1 MTVNASETAPLLAIE
16 DLHVT
21 FSTRR
26 GLVEAVRGV
35 SFSVAAGE
43 TLGVVGESGSG
54 KSVTAFAVTRLLDA
68 SGRVSQGRI
77 RFAGEDITAASSKQ
91 LRRIHGAAISMIFQN
106 PRGALNP
113 IRTVGQQIADAI
125 MAHEPISSAEGRA
138 RALELLKAVLIREP
152 EKRLDAYPHELS
164 GGMCQRVMIAMAIAC
179 APKLLIADEPTTG
192 LDVTT
197 QKTVMDLLARITA
210 ERGMAMILIT
220 HDLGLASRYC
230 QRVCVMEQGKVV
242 EEAQPLSLFSA
253 PQHPYTKRLV
263 AASPTATSTIAD
275 LAPEALSP
283 SAASHSPHPEE
294 TAPGAVSK
302 DGSVVP
308 EPPDASFETKPAAS
322 PQDEGSG
329 TKPEPGTPLLLEVQ
343 NLVKRYDRGV
353 VAVNDVSFAIRAGE
367 SLGLVGESG
376 SGKSTISRLVCR
388 LIDASEGEILFDGQA
403 IGTLPAR
410 DFHRSPLRKDIQI
423 VFQDPTDSLN
433 PRFNAFDCIA
443 HPLRRLLN
451 MKDGAALTARV
462 SECAERAGLPS
473 SLLERFPHQLSGGQK
488 ARVGIARAIACRPRL
503 LILDEPTAALDVSV
517 QAVILQLL
525 DRLRR
530 EDDLA
535 LLFVSHDLNVV
546 RMMCER
552 TVVMQNGAIVEQGE
566 SLALFAAPQ
575 TDYARTLLE
584 AVLHLGGPTVR

>member
-1 MTVNASETAPLLAIE
+1 MTLAATAPLLAID

-68 SGRVSQGRI
+68 SGRVSRGSI
-77 RFAGEDITAASSKQ
+77 RFGGEDITSASSKQ
-91 LRRIHGAAISMIFQN
+91 LRRLHGAAISMIFQN

-113 IRTVGQQIADAI
+113 IRTVGQQISDAI
-125 MAHEPISSAEGRA
+125 MAHERISKSEGRA
-138 RALELLKAVLIREP
+138 RALDLLKAVLIRDP
-152 EKRLDAYPHELS
+152 EQRLDAYPHELS

-242 EEAQPLSLFSA
+242 EEAQPLALFSA
-253 PQHPYTKRLV
+253 PQHPYTRRLV

-275 LAPEALSP
+275 LAPDADRHCERSEAIQGTSSEPSWIASSASP
-283 SAASHSPHPEE
+283 PRNDEGQAAQ
-294 TAPGAVSK
+294 
-302 DGSVVP
+302 
-308 EPPDASFETKPAAS
+308 KPA
-322 PQDEGSG
+322 
-329 TKPEPGTPLLLEVQ
+329 PGTPLLLEVQ

-353 VAVNDVSFAIRAGE
+353 VAVDDVSFSIRAGE

-410 DFHRSPLRKDIQI
+410 DFHRCPLRKDIQI

-433 PRFNAFDCIA
+433 PRFNALDCIA
-443 HPLRRLLN
+443 HPLRRLLG

-473 SLLERFPHQLSGGQK
+473 DLLERFPHQLSGGQK

-552 TVVMQNGAIVEQGE
+552 TVVMQNGRIVEQGE
-566 SLALFAAPQ
+566 SLALFSAPK

-584 AVLHLGGPTVR
+584 AVLHLGGPTSR

>member
-1 MTVNASETAPLLAIE
+1 LTVSVSETAPLLAIE

-68 SGRVSQGRI
+68 SGQVSQGRI
-77 RFAGEDITAASSKQ
+77 RFAGEDITSASSKQ
-91 LRRIHGAAISMIFQN
+91 LRRLHGAAISMIFQN

-113 IRTVGQQIADAI
+113 IRTVGQQISDAI

-253 PQHPYTKRLV
+253 PRHPYTKRLV

-275 LAPEALSP
+275 LAPEADRHCEP
-283 SAASHSPHPEE
+283 SGLASGKP
-294 TAPGAVSK
+294 K
-302 DGSVVP
+302 DRLREAIQGDVEHGRSWIASSATP
-308 EPPDASFETKPAAS
+308 PRNDGEGEPANKPA
-322 PQDEGSG
+322 
-329 TKPEPGTPLLLEVQ
+329 PGTPLLLEVQ

-473 SLLERFPHQLSGGQK
+473 ELLERFPHQLSGGQK

-575 TDYARTLLE
+575 TEYARTLLE

>member
-1 MTVNASETAPLLAIE
+1 MNASQDAPLLAID

-68 SGRVSQGRI
+68 AGRVSQGRI
-77 RFAGEDITAASSKQ
+77 RFAGEDITSASPKQ
-91 LRRIHGAAISMIFQN
+91 LRRLHGAAISMIFQN

-113 IRTVGQQIADAI
+113 IRTVGQQISDAI
-125 MAHEPISSAEGRA
+125 MAHEPISAGEGRA
-138 RALELLKAVLIREP
+138 RALDLLKAVLIRDP

-197 QKTVMDLLARITA
+197 QKTVMDLLAKITA

-230 QRVCVMEQGKVV
+230 QRVCVMEQGQVV

-275 LAPEALSP
+275 LAPEADRHCERSEAIQATSSEP
-283 SAASHSPHPEE
+283 SWIASSAAPPRN
-294 TAPGAVSK
+294 
-302 DGSVVP
+302 DGENRS
-308 EPPDASFETKPAAS
+308 KPA
-322 PQDEGSG
+322 
-329 TKPEPGTPLLLEVQ
+329 PGTPLLLEVQ

-451 MKDGAALTARV
+451 MKDGAALSARV

-473 SLLERFPHQLSGGQK
+473 ELLERFPHQLSGGQK

-552 TVVMQNGAIVEQGE
+552 TVVMQNGRIVEQGE
-566 SLALFAAPQ
+566 SLALFSAPQ

-584 AVLHLGGPTVR
+584 AVLHLGGPTAR